1 MTGRRYD
8 GQNVSVLGLGA
19 TGRSLVRFLHARGAR
34 VSVHDEG
41 DRSTRDGLPEDVP
54 LIRCDGMRDR
64 LPGAID
70 WVALSP
76 GFPRARPIVEQ
87 ALASGRPVLGDVE
100 IFARHLPS
108 EAQVI
113 AITGSNGKSTTTA
126 LAGELARLRDP
137 GAQVAGN
144 IGEPVLDALTRAPST
159 RTWVLELSSFQ
170 LESTESLRPAAAT
183 VLNVTANHLDRYD
196 SLFAYAAAKASIHR
210 GAERKVVNRDCP
222 WSSSMVAADASA
234 RRRFG
239 LGTPE
244 REDDY
249 GLREDSG
256 DTLLVQGDRS
266 FCAERDLRLAG
277 RHQVANALAALAL
290 AEPRERTWSSDS
302 RAAAAD
308 VLRRFRGLPHRTSL
322 LATVDG
328 VRLIDDSKATS
339 EAATLAAL
347 SGLAAPTHL
356 IAGGDAKGQRF
367 DALGPAIARH
377 CRGVYLIGRDA
388 PLLRE
393 RCAVQGV
400 AAEIFPSLEAATEQA
415 LDRARPGEIVL
426 LSPAC
431 ASWDMFANYVERAR
445 AFGRAAEAWAAARG
459 RVLVPPG
466 GGA

>member
-1 MTGRRYD
+1 MVARRYD
-8 GQNVSVLGLGA
+8 GQNVAVLGLGA

-41 DRSTRDGLPEDVP
+41 DRGTRDGLPEDVP
-54 LIRCDGMRDR
+54 VVRCDGTRDR

-76 GFPRARPIVEQ
+76 GFPRARPIVRQ
-87 ALASGRPVLGDVE
+87 AIARGRPVLGDVE
-100 IFARHLPS
+100 IFARHLP
-108 EAQVI
+108 ETARVI

-126 LAGELARLRDP
+126 LTGELARLDDP

-144 IGEPVLDALTRAPST
+144 IGEPVLDALTRAPAT

-170 LESTESLRPAAAT
+170 LESTTSLRPAAAT
-183 VLNVTANHLDRYD
+183 VLNVTANHLDRYE
-196 SLFAYAAAKASIHR
+196 SLFAYAAVKASIHR
-210 GAERKVVNRDCP
+210 GAARKVVNRDCP
-222 WSSSMVAADASA
+222 WSSGMVSVAEST

-239 LGTPE
+239 LGVPE
-244 REDDY
+244 RDDDY
-249 GLREDSG
+249 GLHTEGD
-256 DTLLVQGDRS
+256 DTLLVQGDRP
-266 FCAERDLRLAG
+266 FCRERDLLVAG

-290 AEPRERTWSSDS
+290 TEPVDTAWTTPTRM
-302 RAAAAD
+302 AAAD
-308 VLRRFRGLPHRTSL
+308 VLRRFRGLPHRSAL
-322 LATVDG
+322 VGTVEG

-356 IAGGDAKGQRF
+356 IAGGDAKGQSF
-367 DALGPAIARH
+367 DALGRAIARH

-393 RCAVQGV
+393 RCAVHGV

-415 LDRARPGEIVL
+415 LDRARPGEVVL

-445 AFGRAAEAWAAARG
+445 TFQRAAEAWAAARG
-459 RVLVPPG
+459 RTLMPPG
-466 GGA
+466 GGS